1 MTTQNKTYFNYLFGI
16 IPAFILIIP
25 AAGEIAFVLISIYSL
40 IYCYQKKINPF
51 TNFQTKAISFI
62 CIFYFSIALLSILA
76 SDISLYA
83 FKRLGTNFHFL
94 IAPWVAVLLS
104 QKLNTQA
111 LSTAIKIGAI
121 LAGITALIQ
130 YFYLGQRANGTVNA
144 IPFSD
149 IALLL
154 SFFSIIN
161 IHHETKT
168 QKYMSFFSFILGCSA
183 VVFSLSRGAWITF
196 PFLFILVLFIWYKQK
211 YIALKP
217 LILLAITGILLIA
230 AAGLSPQVQSRFN
243 AMQQDIQSYEK
254 NSLSSV
260 GARIALWKIAIE
272 AIPTHPILGFGLHN
286 TRQISVINVVENKS
300 LKNTSHAFGHFH
312 NEYLTT
318 LVGKGALGLLS
329 LFILLMAP
337 CIIFYTNLYQ
347 KKNHY
352 LPNLVLLL
360 SVGYAFFGLT
370 NLAFGHGIMNTFF
383 VFILAA
389 STATI
394 PSNKLAMHS

>member
-25 AAGEIAFVLISIYSL
+25 TAGEIAFVLISIYSL

-104 QKLNTQA
+104 QKLNAQA

-121 LAGITALIQ
+121 LAGIIALTQ
-130 YFYLGQRANGTVNA
+130 YFYLGQRAHGTVNA

-168 QKYMSFFSFILGCSA
+168 QKYISFFSFILGCSA

-196 PFLFILVLFIWYKQK
+196 PFLFILLLFIWYKQK

-217 LILLAITGILLIA
+217 LILLAITGILLMA
-230 AAGLSPQVQSRFN
+230 AAGLSPQIQSRFN
-243 AMQQDIQSYEK
+243 AMQQNIQSYEK
-254 NSLSSV
+254 NSLTSV
-260 GARIALWKIAIE
+260 GVRITLWKTAIK
-272 AIPTHPILGFGLHN
+272 AIPSHPILGFGLHN
-286 TRQISVINVVENKS
+286 TRQVAANFIEDKN
-300 LKNTSHAFGHFH
+300 LKNTLHQFGHFH

-318 LVGKGALGLLS
+318 LVGKGGLGLIS
-329 LFILLMAP
+329 LFILLIAP
-337 CIIFYTNLYQ
+337 CIILYKNLFQ
-347 KKNHY
+347 PKNHY

-383 VFILAA
+383 VFILAS
-389 STATI
+389 STAAI
-394 PSNKLAMHS
+394 PSNNSSMHL